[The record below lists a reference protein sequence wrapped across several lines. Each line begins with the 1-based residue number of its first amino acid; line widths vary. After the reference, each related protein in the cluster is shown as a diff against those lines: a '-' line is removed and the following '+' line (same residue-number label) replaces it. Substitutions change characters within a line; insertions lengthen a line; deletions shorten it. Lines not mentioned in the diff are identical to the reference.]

1 MHLHQRGLRCRVTL
15 RSWKPHHIILLLVR
29 CPKKKCSGSVHQ
41 VAAPD
46 FDKTFCNPHLRSQ
59 WALSWTNVKMHLSK
73 TFSFLCRSA
82 TAQSSWR
89 GLCLSPKSKL
99 QRKSSL
105 FQKIFNLWEN
115 IPSFRKYD
123 AVSDLIYNWVAQR
136 HGLKS
141 ALRVVKMVLNTQFYQ
156 YLWLSMWFHAKK
168 SKETLKNSKSLILQ
182 CKFGSRAQKWP
193 KIAKKTDH

>member
-1 MHLHQRGLRCRVTL
+1 MAKRTECICIRGEGLRCRVTL

-41 VAAPD
+41 VAAAD

-73 TFSFLCRSA
+73 MFSFLCRSA

-115 IPSFRKYD
+115 IPSFRKYSLFQKIFTFSGK
-123 AVSDLIYNWVAQR
+123 VHSFKKTLLPK
-136 HGLKS
+136 LK
-141 ALRVVKMVLNTQFYQ
+141 F
-156 YLWLSMWFHAKK
+156 
-168 SKETLKNSKSLILQ
+168 
-182 CKFGSRAQKWP
+182 RAQICNKFWIYYQSAYLEQTWNVTRITYIFNGQVFVL
-193 KIAKKTDH
+193 KQANRGVC

>member
-15 RSWKPHHIILLLVR
+15 RSWKPHRIILLLVR

-41 VAAPD
+41 VAAAD

-73 TFSFLCRSA
+73 MFSFLCRSA

-115 IPSFRKYD
+115 IPSFRKYSLFQKIFTFSGK
-123 AVSDLIYNWVAQR
+123 VHSFKKTLLPK
-136 HGLKS
+136 LK
-141 ALRVVKMVLNTQFYQ
+141 F
-156 YLWLSMWFHAKK
+156 
-168 SKETLKNSKSLILQ
+168 
-182 CKFGSRAQKWP
+182 RAQNRNKFWIYYQSAYLEQTWNVTRITYIFNGQVFVL
-193 KIAKKTDH
+193 KQADGSVC